1 MRKRNKRRC
10 AHCGCLFEVC
20 NKVAKHE
27 YCKRKECQ
35 QARKRKW
42 QKGHLKND
50 EAYKQDQKTA
60 QEDWQNNNSGYW
72 KKYRKD
78 HPEYTAGNREKQHIR
93 NQKRKA
99 TSAPIAKMEAITFE
113 NRIITGRYEL
123 VPVVPGM
130 IAKMDALI
138 VEIHTI
144 SKCYAYSGP

>member
-1 MRKRNKRRC
+1 MIKKHKRRC
-10 AHCGCLFEVC
+10 RHCGCLFEVC
-20 NKVAKHE
+20 NKVKKHE

-42 QKGHLKND
+42 QEAHIEKD

-72 KKYRKD
+72 KKYRQN
-78 HPEYTAGNREKQHIR
+78 HPEYTTDNREKQHIR

-99 TSAPIAKMEAITFE
+99 TSGSIAKMDAITFE

-123 VPVVPGM
+123 VPVVPDM

-144 SKCYAYSGP
+144 SNCYAYSGP